1 MKNHFLSRFDADN
14 LRKTIIYF
22 VIGVSLIIISL
33 VLGIEKD
40 MGLGIFMFLFGIA
53 FFFYAL
59 LRPWG
64 NAKYYGIMSIIFII
78 LFFLLINWTKICLV
92 LEKVISVKL
101 QLDKNLS
108 KSIGEDFAFIG
119 PIGVIVGIIGIFR
132 FRKSD

>member
-1 MKNHFLSRFDADN
+1 MKNHFLSRFDSNN

-22 VIGVSLIIISL
+22 GISLPLIIISL
-33 VLGIEKD
+33 VLGLD
-40 MGLGIFMFLFGIA
+40 DLSLAAFMCPIGIA

-92 LEKVISVKL
+92 LENVISVKL

-132 FRKSD
+132 FRKYD

>member
-14 LRKTIIYF
+14 LRKTVIYF
-22 VIGVSLIIISL
+22 VIALSLIIISL

-64 NAKYYGIMSIIFII
+64 NAKYYGIMCIIIII
-78 LFFLLINWTKICLV
+78 LLTLFLTVGLDILTKIQV
-92 LEKVISVKL
+92 NN
-101 QLDKNLS
+101 NLN
-108 KSIGEDFAFIG
+108 KANGEGIGFVGIV
-119 PIGVIVGIIGIFR
+119 GVIVGIIGIFR
-132 FRKSD
+132 FRKYD

>member
-64 NAKYYGIMSIIFII
+64 NAKYYGIMCIII
-78 LFFLLINWTKICLV
+78 LLTLFLGIGIGILTKWQLYNNLGKDFGEYIELIV
-92 LEKVISVKL
+92 
-101 QLDKNLS
+101 
-108 KSIGEDFAFIG
+108 
-119 PIGVIVGIIGIFR
+119 PIGIIGIFR
-132 FRKSD
+132 FRKYD

>member
-33 VLGIEKD
+33 VLGIEED
-40 MGLGIFMFLFGIA
+40 MGLGIFMSLFGIA

-64 NAKYYGIMSIIFII
+64 NSKYYGIMCIIIIII
-78 LFFLLINWTKICLV
+78 LALCLTVGSGILTKMQLKYNW
-92 LEKVISVKL
+92 
-101 QLDKNLS
+101 DKDYGDG
-108 KSIGEDFAFIG
+108 IGFVGIV
-119 PIGVIVGIIGIFR
+119 GVIVGIIGIFR